1 MKPGQDSVQGAA
13 IRSLYILS
21 LIMRLYTE
29 SGFGKESKQRS
40 RRLVEESREAVF
52 LTTPE
57 GDLVDA
63 NG

>member
-1 MKPGQDSVQGAA
+1 
-13 IRSLYILS
+13 
-21 LIMRLYTE
+21 MRLYTE